1 MNFEQREA
9 VANIVRA
16 NNFPMPYLLYGPP
29 GTGKTQTLVAAIEQI
44 VITTHG
50 HVLVCANSNAACDEI
65 AERLMLILNKA
76 QLLRFFPKSY
86 SLKKIKPS
94 LEKISNIYDGKICV
108 PQLSF
113 FYGFRVIVCTLC
125 TAGCFTRA
133 RADYEVFNPAHFSHV
148 IIDESA
154 STHETMTLVAIAG
167 KLLFIFSLTRLS
179 KISIFIF
186 KVYVHRQT

>member
-1 MNFEQREA
+1 MNLEQREA
-9 VANIVRA
+9 VANIVCA
-16 NNFPMPYLLYGPP
+16 KNFPLPYLLYGPP

-44 VITTHG
+44 VISTYG

-65 AERLMLILNKA
+65 AERLMHVLSKA
-76 QLLRFFPKSY
+76 QLLRFYPKSY

-94 LEKISNIYDGKICV
+94 LQKVSNVFDGHINV
-108 PQLSF
+108 PELSF

-133 RADYEVFNPAHFSHV
+133 RADSEVFDPAHFSHV
-148 IIDESA
+148 IIDECA

-167 KLLFIFSLTRLS
+167 KLFIFTSVTRLS
-179 KISIFIF
+179 KTIHFLF